1 MNQNAPLRPP
11 HKSEWVLNQVTDEL
25 NARPFPRFGLP
36 TALFRLC
43 LAGPQARDSLRQALA
58 AELSDID
65 WDSDAK
71 LMRSTKA
78 GVQFNIEQHTEF
90 VSLTVIDEKAD
101 QISAAQHLPDNWLA
115 HMAADI
121 VVAVDCYCTP
131 RGATPRDGWSCA
143 SRLEGGLADA
153 FFDFKVA
160 EDGHT
165 KIALD
170 FDAAANVR
178 DIGRLALQVMEIE
191 TYRSFAALGLPQ
203 ARGAQARLAAIAA
216 RVPNDALSGYE
227 AAQHHHGEGA
237 DDGAAADDASNDATN
252 DTTHD
257 GSQDAMRDADRF
269 GELSALAAQLEA
281 IWRETSFRFAACQAY
296 WALVEARLASL
307 GEAPFDNRITIGG
320 FLERRL
326 QPAIATYQ
334 STERQRHNLAEQIGN
349 MTTLLQ
355 TRIELSLQRQN
366 AALLTSLNMAAER
379 QLRLQHTVEGVS
391 TVAISYYLVSLLTY
405 PADWLL
411 AALPWLERGAVR
423 TALVMVTV
431 PLVWISIRRL
441 LRASIKR
448 K

>member
-1 MNQNAPLRPP
+1 MSMSPPARPP

-25 NARPFPRFGLP
+25 NARPFPRFGAS

-43 LAGPQARDSLRQALA
+43 LAGAQARGSLRAALA
-58 AELSDID
+58 ARLTDID

-71 LMRSTKA
+71 LMRSTQG

-90 VSLTVIDEKAD
+90 VSLTIIDEKAD
-101 QISAAQHLPDNWLA
+101 GLSPARHLPDDWSA
-115 HMAADI
+115 HMTADI
-121 VVAVDCYCTP
+121 VVAVDCFCAP
-131 RGATPRDGWSCA
+131 RGADNRDGWSCA
-143 SRLEGGLADA
+143 SRLEDGLADV

-170 FDAAANVR
+170 FDAGANVR

-203 ARGAQARLAAIAA
+203 ARHAQARLADIAA
-216 RVPNDALSGYE
+216 RVPADALAPQDEVAETSG
-227 AAQHHHGEGA
+227 
-237 DDGAAADDASNDATN
+237 DAE
-252 DTTHD
+252 
-257 GSQDAMRDADRF
+257 RF
-269 GELSALAAQLEA
+269 AELSALAAELEA
-281 IWRETSFRFAACQAY
+281 IWRDTSFRFAACQAY
-296 WALVEARLASL
+296 WALVEGRLASL
-307 GEAPFDNRITIGG
+307 GEAAFDRRITIGG

-334 STERQRHNLAEQIGN
+334 STETQRHNLAEQIGN

-366 AALLTSLNMAAER
+366 AELLVSLNASAAR

-391 TVAISYYLVSLLTY
+391 TVAISYYLVSLLAY
-405 PADWLL
+405 PTDWLL
-411 AALPWLERGAVR
+411 AAQPALNEDITRAV
-423 TALVMVTV
+423 LVAVIV
-431 PLVWISIRRL
+431 PLVWLSIRRL
-441 LRASIKR
+441 LRASISR

>member
-1 MNQNAPLRPP
+1 MSEKTALRPP

-36 TALFRLC
+36 TAVFRLC
-43 LAGPQARDSLRQALA
+43 LAGPEARHSLRAALDGH
-58 AELSDID
+58 LPDIE
-65 WDSDAK
+65 WDSGAK
-71 LMRSTKA
+71 LIRAVRDT
-78 GVQFNIEQHTEF
+78 VQFNIEQHTEF

-101 QISAAQHLPDNWLA
+101 HVSAAQHLPEAWLS

-121 VVAVDCYCTP
+121 VVAVDCFCAP
-131 RGATPRDGWSCA
+131 RGAMVRDGWSCA
-143 SRLEGGLADA
+143 SRLEGDLADA

-170 FDAAANVR
+170 FAEGTNVR
-178 DIGRLALQVMEIE
+178 DIGRVALQVIEIE

-203 ARGAQARLAAIAA
+203 ARTAQTALADIAA
-216 RVPNDALSGYE
+216 RVPQADGD
-227 AAQHHHGEGA
+227 GETPG
-237 DDGAAADDASNDATN
+237 
-252 DTTHD
+252 D
-257 GSQDAMRDADRF
+257 GSDADRF
-269 GELSALAAQLEA
+269 AALSSLSGELEA
-281 IWRETSFRFAACQAY
+281 IWRQTSFRFAACQAY

-307 GEAPFDNRITIGG
+307 AEAALDNRISIGG

-334 STERQRHNLAEQIGN
+334 STERQRHNLAEQVGN

-366 AALLTSLNMAAER
+366 ADLLTSLNASAAR

-391 TVAISYYLVSLLTY
+391 TVAISYYLVSLLSY

-411 AALPWLERGAVR
+411 TRAPYLDGALLRAALVALIVPAVWLA
-423 TALVMVTV
+423 
-431 PLVWISIRRL
+431 IRRL
-441 LRASIKR
+441 LRASIR
-448 K
+448 RR

>member
-1 MNQNAPLRPP
+1 MTELPISRPP
-11 HKSEWVLNQVTDEL
+11 HKSDWVLNQVTDEL
-25 NARPFPRFGLP
+25 NARPFPRFGVP

-43 LAGPQARDSLRQALA
+43 LAGPQARASLRAALEA
-58 AELSDID
+58 QLADID
-65 WDSDAK
+65 WDSDTK
-71 LMRSTKA
+71 LMRSAQK

-90 VSLTVIDEKAD
+90 VSLTIIDEKAD
-101 QISAAQHLPDNWLA
+101 GVSPARHLPDDWLE

-121 VVAVDCYCTP
+121 VVAVDCFCS
-131 RGATPRDGWSCA
+131 PRDTQARDSWACA
-143 SRLEGGLADA
+143 SRLEDGLADV

-170 FDAAANVR
+170 FAAGVNVR
-178 DIGRLALQVMEIE
+178 DIGRLALQVVEIE

-203 ARGAQARLAAIAA
+203 ARQAQARLADIAA
-216 RVPNDALSGYE
+216 RVPADAL
-227 AAQHHHGEGA
+227 APQQTLA
-237 DDGAAADDASNDATN
+237 DEPV
-252 DTTHD
+252 DTT
-257 GSQDAMRDADRF
+257 SDADRF
-269 GELSALAAQLEA
+269 AALSALAAELEA

-307 GEAPFDNRITIGG
+307 GEAAFDRRITIGG

-366 AALLTSLNMAAER
+366 AELLMSLNASAAR

-391 TVAISYYLVSLLTY
+391 TVAISYYLVSLLSY
-405 PADWLL
+405 PTDWLL
-411 AALPWLERGAVR
+411 AAQPALNADVTRA
-423 TALVMVTV
+423 ALVAITV
-431 PLVWISIRRL
+431 PLVWLAIRRL
-441 LRASIKR
+441 LRASIRR

>member
-1 MNQNAPLRPP
+1 MSMSPPARPP

-25 NARPFPRFGLP
+25 NARPFPRFGAS

-43 LAGPQARDSLRQALA
+43 LAGAQARGSLRAALA
-58 AELSDID
+58 ARLTDID

-71 LMRSTKA
+71 LMRSTQG

-90 VSLTVIDEKAD
+90 VSLTIIDEKAD
-101 QISAAQHLPDNWLA
+101 GLSPARHLPDDWSA
-115 HMAADI
+115 HMTADI
-121 VVAVDCYCTP
+121 VVAVDCFCAP
-131 RGATPRDGWSCA
+131 RGADNRDGWSCA
-143 SRLEGGLADA
+143 SRLEDGLADV

-170 FDAAANVR
+170 FDAGANVR

-203 ARGAQARLAAIAA
+203 ARHAQARLADIAA
-216 RVPNDALSGYE
+216 RVPADAL
-227 AAQHHHGEGA
+227 APQ
-237 DDGAAADDASNDATN
+237 AAAAETSGDAE
-252 DTTHD
+252 
-257 GSQDAMRDADRF
+257 RF
-269 GELSALAAQLEA
+269 AELSALAAELEA
-281 IWRETSFRFAACQAY
+281 IWRDTSFRFAACQAY
-296 WALVEARLASL
+296 WALVEGRLASL
-307 GEAPFDNRITIGG
+307 GEAAFDRRITIGG

-366 AALLTSLNMAAER
+366 AELLVSLNASAAR

-391 TVAISYYLVSLLTY
+391 TVAISYYLVSLLAY
-405 PADWLL
+405 PTDWLL
-411 AALPWLERGAVR
+411 AAQPALNEDITRA
-423 TALVMVTV
+423 ALVAVIV
-431 PLVWISIRRL
+431 PLVWLSIRRL
-441 LRASIKR
+441 LRASISR

>member
-1 MNQNAPLRPP
+1 MSKPITARAP

-43 LAGPQARDSLRQALA
+43 LAGPQARASLRAALGTR
-58 AELSDID
+58 LGDID

-71 LMRSTKA
+71 LMRSTQNA
-78 GVQFNIEQHTEF
+78 VQFNIEQHTEF
-90 VSLTVIDEKAD
+90 VSLTIIDEKAD
-101 QISAAQHLPDNWLA
+101 GVSPARHLPDDWLV

-121 VVAVDCYCTP
+121 VVAVDCFCTP
-131 RGATPRDGWSCA
+131 RGTQARDSWACA
-143 SRLEGGLADA
+143 SRLEDGLADV

-170 FDAAANVR
+170 FEANANVR
-178 DIGRLALQVMEIE
+178 DVGRLALQVIEIE

-203 ARGAQARLAAIAA
+203 ARGAQGRLADIAA
-216 RVPNDALSGYE
+216 RVPADALGDVTP
-227 AAQHHHGEGA
+227 H
-237 DDGAAADDASNDATN
+237 DDDDAAPS
-252 DTTHD
+252 
-257 GSQDAMRDADRF
+257 DADRF
-269 GELSALAAQLEA
+269 GELSGLAAELEA

-307 GEAPFDNRITIGG
+307 GEAAFDQRITIGG

-366 AALLTSLNMAAER
+366 AALLTSLNASAER

-391 TVAISYYLVSLLTY
+391 TVAISYYLVSLLLY
-405 PADWLL
+405 PMDWLVAMQPAL
-411 AALPWLERGAVR
+411 DADVTRAALVII
-423 TALVMVTV
+423 TV
-431 PLVWISIRRL
+431 PMVWLAIRRL
-441 LRASIKR
+441 LRASIR
-448 K
+448 RT

>member
-1 MNQNAPLRPP
+1 MSNAPLSRPP

-43 LAGPQARDSLRQALA
+43 LAGPAARASLRAALA
-58 AELSDID
+58 AQLTDID

-71 LMRSTKA
+71 LMRSTQD

-90 VSLTVIDEKAD
+90 VSLTIIDERAD
-101 QISAAQHLPDNWLA
+101 GLSPARNLPDDWLA
-115 HMAADI
+115 HMTADI
-121 VVAVDCYCTP
+121 VVAVDCFCAP
-131 RGATPRDGWSCA
+131 RGADSRDGWSCA
-143 SRLEGGLADA
+143 SRLEDGLADA

-170 FDAAANVR
+170 FDAGANVR
-178 DIGRLALQVMEIE
+178 DIGRLALQVIEIE

-203 ARGAQARLAAIAA
+203 ARQAQASLADIAA
-216 RVPNDALSGYE
+216 RVPADALAPQDE
-227 AAQHHHGEGA
+227 AAG
-237 DDGAAADDASNDATN
+237 
-252 DTTHD
+252 TT
-257 GSQDAMRDADRF
+257 ADADRF
-269 GELSALAAQLEA
+269 ADLSALAAELEA
-281 IWRETSFRFAACQAY
+281 IWRDTSFRFAACQAY
-296 WALVEARLASL
+296 WALVEGRLASL
-307 GEAPFDNRITIGG
+307 GETAYDRRISIGG

-366 AALLTSLNMAAER
+366 AELLVSLNASAAR

-391 TVAISYYLVSLLTY
+391 TVAISYYLVSLLAY
-405 PADWLL
+405 PTDWLL
-411 AALPWLERGAVR
+411 AVQPALNEDITRAV
-423 TALVMVTV
+423 LVAIVV
-431 PLVWISIRRL
+431 PLVWLSIRRL
-441 LRASIKR
+441 LRASISR

>member
-1 MNQNAPLRPP
+1 MNHSVKPRPP

-36 TALFRLC
+36 TAVFRLC
-43 LAGPQARDSLRQALA
+43 LAGTQARASLRAALA
-58 AELSDID
+58 SLLSDID
-65 WDSDAK
+65 WDSDVK
-71 LMRSTKA
+71 LMRSSQN

-90 VSLTVIDEKAD
+90 VSLTIIDEKAD
-101 QISAAQHLPDNWLA
+101 GVSPARHLPDDWLA

-121 VVAVDCYCTP
+121 VVAVDCFCAP
-131 RGATPRDGWSCA
+131 RGSDSRDSWACA
-143 SRLEGGLADA
+143 SRLEDGLADV

-170 FDAAANVR
+170 FDAGANVR
-178 DIGRLALQVMEIE
+178 DIGRLALQVIEIE

-203 ARGAQARLAAIAA
+203 ARQAQARLADIAA
-216 RVPNDALSGYE
+216 RVPADALGELSPQESSGE
-227 AAQHHHGEGA
+227 AGP
-237 DDGAAADDASNDATN
+237 S
-252 DTTHD
+252 
-257 GSQDAMRDADRF
+257 DADRF
-269 GELSALAAQLEA
+269 GELSALAAELEA

-307 GEAPFDNRITIGG
+307 GEAAFDRRITIGG

-366 AALLTSLNMAAER
+366 GELLMSLNASAAR

-391 TVAISYYLVSLLTY
+391 TVAISYYLVSLLAY
-405 PADWLL
+405 PTDWLL
-411 AALPWLERGAVR
+411 AVQPALNEDITRAVLVAIIVPVVWL
-423 TALVMVTV
+423 
-431 PLVWISIRRL
+431 SIRRL
-441 LRASIKR
+441 LRASISR

>member
-1 MNQNAPLRPP
+1 MSSVVSPRPP

-25 NARPFPRFGLP
+25 NARPFPRFGAP

-43 LAGPQARDSLRQALA
+43 LVGPEANRSLENALGD
-58 AELSDID
+58 ELGDID
-65 WDSDAK
+65 WTSDAK
-71 LMRSTKA
+71 LKRSTKN

-90 VSLTVIDEKAD
+90 VSLTIIDEKAG
-101 QISAAQHLPDNWLA
+101 QASPQMSPARHLPDDWLT

-121 VVAVDCYCTP
+121 VVAVDCYCLP
-131 RGATPRDGWSCA
+131 RGGVARDGWSCA
-143 SRLEGGLADA
+143 SRLEGGLADV

-178 DIGRLALQVMEIE
+178 DIGRLALQVIEIE

-203 ARGAQARLAAIAA
+203 ARAAQGRLADIAA
-216 RVPNDALSGYE
+216 RVPADPLGQVNAPDGNAEGPSDAERFGALS
-227 AAQHHHGEGA
+227 
-237 DDGAAADDASNDATN
+237 S
-252 DTTHD
+252 
-257 GSQDAMRDADRF
+257 
-269 GELSALAAQLEA
+269 LAAELEA

-307 GEAPFDNRITIGG
+307 GETGFDQRISIGG

-366 AALLTSLNMAAER
+366 ADLLTSLNAAAER

-391 TVAISYYLVSLLTY
+391 TVAISYYLVSLLAY
-405 PADWLL
+405 PTDWLL
-411 AALPWLERGAVR
+411 AAQPALDADIVR
-423 TALVMVTV
+423 AALVAIIV
-431 PLVWISIRRL
+431 PLVWLGIRRL
-441 LRASIKR
+441 LRASITR

>member
-1 MNQNAPLRPP
+1 MSNSLTQRPP

-25 NARPFPRFGLP
+25 NARPFPRFGVP

-43 LAGPQARDSLRQALA
+43 LAGPQARASLRAALGDR
-58 AELSDID
+58 LSEID

-71 LMRSTKA
+71 LMRSA
-78 GVQFNIEQHTEF
+78 QNGVQFNIEQHTEF
-90 VSLTVIDEKAD
+90 VSLTIIDEKAD
-101 QISAAQHLPDNWLA
+101 QLSPAQHLPDDWQL

-121 VVAVDCYCTP
+121 VVAVDCFCTP
-131 RGATPRDGWSCA
+131 RGTVARDSWACA
-143 SRLEGGLADA
+143 SRLEDGLADV

-170 FDAAANVR
+170 FDAGANVR
-178 DIGRLALQVMEIE
+178 DIGRLALQVIEIE

-203 ARGAQARLAAIAA
+203 ARQAQARLADIAA
-216 RVPNDALSGYE
+216 RVPADALGELKPQNGSMDRDVGGAEESGP
-227 AAQHHHGEGA
+227 
-237 DDGAAADDASNDATN
+237 S
-252 DTTHD
+252 
-257 GSQDAMRDADRF
+257 DADRF
-269 GELSALAAQLEA
+269 GALSALAAELEA

-296 WALVEARLASL
+296 WALVAARLASL
-307 GEAPFDNRITIGG
+307 GEAGFDQRITIGG

-366 AALLTSLNMAAER
+366 AALLTSLNAAAER

-391 TVAISYYLVSLLTY
+391 TVAISYYLVSLLAY
-405 PADWLL
+405 PTDWLL
-411 AALPWLERGAVR
+411 AVQPALNADVTRAAIV
-423 TALVMVTV
+423 AITV
-431 PLVWISIRRL
+431 PLVWLAIRRL
-441 LRASIKR
+441 LRASIRR

>member
-1 MNQNAPLRPP
+1 MTNSQPPRPP

-25 NARPFPRFGLP
+25 NARPFPRFGAP

-43 LAGPQARDSLRQALA
+43 LAGEQARGSLRAALA
-58 AELSDID
+58 AQLSDID

-71 LMRSTKA
+71 LMRSTQD

-90 VSLTVIDEKAD
+90 VSLTIIDERAD
-101 QISAAQHLPDNWLA
+101 GVSPARHLPDDWLA
-115 HMAADI
+115 HMTADI
-121 VVAVDCYCTP
+121 VVAVDCFCAP
-131 RGATPRDGWSCA
+131 RGADNRDGWSCA
-143 SRLEGGLADA
+143 SRLEDGLADV

-170 FDAAANVR
+170 FDAGANVR
-178 DIGRLALQVMEIE
+178 DIGRLALQVIEIE

-203 ARGAQARLAAIAA
+203 ARQAQARLADIAA
-216 RVPNDALSGYE
+216 RVPADAL
-227 AAQHHHGEGA
+227 APQ
-237 DDGAAADDASNDATN
+237 DAAAE
-252 DTTHD
+252 TT
-257 GSQDAMRDADRF
+257 ADADRF
-269 GELSALAAQLEA
+269 ADLSALAAELEA
-281 IWRETSFRFAACQAY
+281 IWRDTSFRFAACQAY
-296 WALVEARLASL
+296 WALVEGRLASL
-307 GEAPFDNRITIGG
+307 GEAAFDRRITIGG

-366 AALLTSLNMAAER
+366 AELLVSLNASAAR

-391 TVAISYYLVSLLTY
+391 TVAISYYLVSLLAY
-405 PADWLL
+405 PTDWLL
-411 AALPWLERGAVR
+411 AAQPMLNEDITRAG
-423 TALVMVTV
+423 LVAIVV
-431 PLVWISIRRL
+431 PLVWLSIRRL
-441 LRASIKR
+441 LRASISR
-448 K
+448 Q